1 MSSSTNT
8 NNHGHSALPEG
19 EEQHTPPAPSRP
31 TMPSTE
37 VREPIPEFEEEVHLR
52 DYLDVVLRRKWLV
65 VCVLLVTF
73 VSTLIISLAMRP
85 VFKASGTMEISQKAP
100 QVTNFEQLAAS
111 EMRSQE
117 FLQTQVKLMQQ
128 APVAD
133 GVIEQLDL
141 RSHPVFNPP
150 PEEDADNFVQ
160 SWLKQAKQAVSG
172 VVASILGG
180 RQEET
185 APADPGFDHLKKKIG
200 LRDKYLNSLEVS
212 PQRETNL
219 VTVAYE
225 SSDPRLA
232 SRVVNTHMQEFI
244 DWRMD
249 KKIESSQT
257 ANRQL
262 DRQVDQARIQL
273 EKSREELN
281 AYAQKAGI
289 ISLDSRLNQVYK
301 QLEEINAALAKAE
314 KDRVIAEAQYEQA
327 RKGDLSSLPEV
338 MNNELIQQL
347 KGQYADLQGRYQEL
361 LSTFKPEYPD
371 LKNLKA
377 RMDDIEA
384 RIEEEKQSVL
394 SSLRSEYESAQ
405 EREAR
410 LSAKAKE
417 KKQLALN
424 LNDKVTQ
431 YSILKQEVSTNE
443 QIYQSL
449 LDRSKEIHAN
459 VGTELPNLQVV
470 SAADRP
476 ILPFKP
482 NVRRNLLLA
491 IVLGLMLGVGLA
503 FFLEYLDN
511 TVKKI
516 EEITDR
522 FNIPMLAVAPEVA
535 KAEQQELDRYIT
547 QHPKSSFSES
557 IRSARTAIQLS
568 SFDQPPKSLV
578 VTSSTPAQ
586 GKSTL
591 ALNLAQAF
599 AAAEERVILL
609 ECDLRKPRLYKLFT
623 ENGSKSKGL
632 SNYLSNL
639 CSLQEVIHTLD
650 GTNLKII
657 PSGSVP
663 PNPTELLSSKRMRS
677 FLAKLEEKFDR
688 VILDAPPFT
697 GFADALV
704 LSNQVGGVV
713 LVANLGETERETLR
727 IFSRSMHNV
736 QAQILGCI
744 VNKMNTGYR
753 YGGYYYRYYK
763 YNYYKYNASYGVQE
777 PGKEPAVQS

>member
-1 MSSSTNT
+1 
-8 NNHGHSALPEG
+8 
-19 EEQHTPPAPSRP
+19 
-31 TMPSTE
+31 MPSTD
-37 VREPIPEFEEEVHLR
+37 VREPVPEFEEEIHLR

-65 VCVLLVTF
+65 VSILVVTF
-73 VSTLIISLAMRP
+73 VSTLIITLSMQP
-85 VFKASGTMEISQKAP
+85 IFKASGTMEISQRAP
-100 QVTNFEQLAAS
+100 QVTKFEELAAS

-117 FLQTQVKLMQQ
+117 FLQTQVQLLQQ
-128 APVAD
+128 NSVAD
-133 GVIEQLDL
+133 RVIEQLSL
-141 RSHPVFNPP
+141 QANPGFNPP
-150 PEEDADNFVQ
+150 PDESADNFVTR
-160 SWLKQAKQAVSG
+160 WLQNIKQGMKG
-172 VVASILGG
+172 FVASLTGSG
-180 RQEET
+180 EEGT
-185 APADPGFDHLKKKIG
+185 AGADPQFDEYKKNIG
-200 LRDKYLNSLEVS
+200 LRSKYLSNLQVS

-219 VTVAYE
+219 VTVTFD
-225 SSDPRLA
+225 STDPQLA

-249 KKIESSQT
+249 KKIESSQS

-289 ISLDSRLNQVYK
+289 ISLDSRMNQVYK
-301 QLEEINAALAKAE
+301 QLEEINAALATAE
-314 KDRVIAEAQYEQA
+314 RERIIAENKYEQA

-377 RMDDIEA
+377 RMDDIKA
-384 RIEEEKQSVL
+384 RIEEEKNSVL
-394 SSLRSEYESAQ
+394 NSLRSEYERAQ

-410 LSAKAKE
+410 LSETAQE

-431 YSILKQEVSTNE
+431 YSILRQEVETNK

-476 ILPFKP
+476 LLPSEP

-491 IVLGLMLGVGLA
+491 LVLGLMLGVGLA

-516 EEITDR
+516 EELTDR
-522 FNIPMLAVAPEVA
+522 FKLTMLGVAPEVA
-535 KAEQQELDRYIT
+535 KTEQKELDQYIT
-547 QHPKSSFSES
+547 QHPRSSFSES
-557 IRSARTAIQLS
+557 IRTARTAIQLS
-568 SFDQPPKSLV
+568 SFDHPPKSLV
-578 VTSSTPAQ
+578 VTSTNPGQ
-586 GKSTL
+586 GKTTV

-609 ECDLRKPRLYKLFT
+609 ECDLRKPRLNKLFSG
-623 ENGSKSKGL
+623 NGTNRTKGL

-639 CSLQEVIHTLD
+639 CSLQEVIHNLD

-657 PSGSVP
+657 PSGTIP

-677 FLAKLEEKFDR
+677 FVAKLEEKFDR

-713 LVANLGETERETLR
+713 LVATLGETEREALR
-727 IFSRSMHNV
+727 IFTRSMHNV

-763 YNYYKYNASYGVQE
+763 YNYEKYNASYGAQASGE
-777 PGKEPAVQS
+777 EPALKA